1 LRFHG
6 QNTAKPLAH
15 GYALGAAP
23 GWSSWLLRAAWTEQ
37 RVTAAEQEA
46 VRRGAQSVCPVSAV
60 DLMPKYQGPALGAA
74 LKRAQDIWI
83 ARDMQLTKDE
93 ILVHLDGLG

>member
-1 LRFHG
+1 M
-6 QNTAKPLAH
+6 
-15 GYALGAAP
+15 
-23 GWSSWLLRAAWTEQ
+23 
-37 RVTAAEQEA
+37 EQEA